1 VVQVGT
7 PPELFECPAHT
18 FVGRFIGAPG
28 MNVIKANLQG
38 SMAWIGSQSVSLE
51 KSYRLDDGP
60 VELGIRPEYVQ
71 VTAEEGIPA
80 QVIGIEDM
88 GRHVVLKTRVEGQ
101 AIDVILKEGV
111 PIPAAPHLLFTAGK
125 LNVYRDSYLLE
136 PRDR

>member
-1 VVQVGT
+1 
-7 PPELFECPAHT
+7 
-18 FVGRFIGAPG
+18 
-28 MNVIKANLQG
+28 
-38 SMAWIGSQSVSLE
+38 
-51 KSYRLDDGP
+51 

>member
-1 VVQVGT
+1 
-7 PPELFECPAHT
+7 
-18 FVGRFIGAPG
+18 
-28 MNVIKANLQG
+28 
-38 SMAWIGSQSVSLE
+38 
-51 KSYRLDDGP
+51 
-60 VELGIRPEYVQ
+60 
-71 VTAEEGIPA
+71 
-80 QVIGIEDM
+80 M